1 MSTLSVATI
10 KSQSTT
16 ASTAFQNSNGVVL
29 GVLCVGFATM
39 DMTGTI
45 AINQSMRVSSISEI
59 EAGRYTVNLSTAFSN
74 TLYTV
79 VTGSGF
85 TSQTSNTATATDIRN
100 KTTST
105 FSIQHED
112 VDAGFVAVDY
122 SMFAIFDT

>member
-10 KSQSTT
+10 KSQSAT

-29 GVLCVGFATM
+29 GVLCVGFGTL
-39 DMTGTI
+39 DGTGTLS
-45 AINQSMRVSSISEI
+45 INQSMRVSSLTDI
-59 EAGRYTVNLSTAFSN
+59 EAGRYTVNLSTNFPN

-79 VTGSGF
+79 VTGSGL
-85 TSQTSNTATATDIRN
+85 TSETSNTTTATDIRA
-100 KTTST
+100 KTTSS

-112 VDAGFVAVDY
+112 VDAGFVDVDY

>member
-16 ASTAFQNSNGVVL
+16 ASTSFQNSNGIVL

-39 DMTGTI
+39 DMTDTLE
-45 AINQSMRVSSISEI
+45 INSSMRVSSISEI
-59 EAGRYTVNLSTAFSN
+59 ETGRYIVNLSTAFPD
-74 TLYTV
+74 THYTV

-85 TSQTSNTATATDIRN
+85 ASQTSNTATASDVRN
-100 KTTST
+100 KATSS

-122 SMFAIFDT
+122 SMFAIYDA

>member
-29 GVLCVGFATM
+29 GVLCVGFGTL
-39 DMTGTI
+39 DGTGTLS
-45 AINQSMRVSSISEI
+45 INQSMRVSSVSDI
-59 EAGRYTVNLSTAFSN
+59 EAGRYTVNLSTAFAN

-79 VTGSGF
+79 VTGSGL
-85 TSQTSNTATATDIRN
+85 TSVTDNTTTATDIRA
-100 KTTST
+100 KATGS

-112 VDAGFVAVDY
+112 VDAGFVDVDY